1 MSKDLLNQEIRE
13 KIRRFRIRS
22 TDIASRLGVTKQY
35 VWGIINGKYKVS
47 ISRLEEINSIVDEII
62 EMKKNAN
69 TWFEKLKVARLVK
82 GLTAEEVSEI
92 TGYDKQSIYNWES
105 GKSLPRIGIVRLL
118 AKVYELS
125 DDELNFI
132 LSSIINEGENR
143 LVEVCD
149 EQ

>member
-118 AKVYELS
+118 AKVYE
-125 DDELNFI
+125 
-132 LSSIINEGENR
+132 
-143 LVEVCD
+143 
-149 EQ
+149 